1 MEVVTSQTEM
11 EPSISVFE
19 YPKTEDVRPLGHMA
33 LTFRPIFDVWS
44 YTCICRNTA
53 GCCFVKSL

>member
-33 LTFRPIFDVWS
+33 LTFRPIFDV
-44 YTCICRNTA
+44 
-53 GCCFVKSL
+53 